1 MLLTGF
7 LSPASITVPYLPTA
21 FLERVVANVTVPMY
35 WLAEEARSMWIIEK
49 IFRRRAKGYSR
60 PIKLRYRDTL
70 VFEGYS
76 RTGDK
81 LFTKERTPL
90 PSLIYHAFVFALDA
104 GECEIWVK
112 DDAKTR
118 FERDR
123 SYRAYLNADGT
134 YCWFH
139 GQEALVRRGEAGDGG
154 EDGVS

>member
-1 MLLTGF
+1 M
-7 LSPASITVPYLPTA
+7 
-21 FLERVVANVTVPMY
+21 
-35 WLAEEARSMWIIEK
+35 WLIEK
-49 IFRRRAKGYSR
+49 IFRRRAKGYR
-60 PIKLRYRDTL
+60 WPVKLRYHRTL

-90 PSLIYHAFVFALDA
+90 PPLIYHAFGFALDA
-104 GECEIWVK
+104 TECEVWVK

-118 FERDR
+118 FERGR
-123 SYRAYLNADGT
+123 FYRAYLNGDGT